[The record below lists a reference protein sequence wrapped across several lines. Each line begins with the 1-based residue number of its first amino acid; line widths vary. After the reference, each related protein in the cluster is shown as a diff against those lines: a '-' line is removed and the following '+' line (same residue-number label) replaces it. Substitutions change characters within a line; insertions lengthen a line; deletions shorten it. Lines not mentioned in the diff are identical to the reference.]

1 MPRHLLLDSAPSK
14 LARGNDVA
22 SQRLDEMQEGDNGPF
37 VRSEHVAMDVVME
50 SDLTVR
56 KDNISEGLKI
66 SISKGESDKNASG

>member
-1 MPRHLLLDSAPSK
+1 MPRHLLLDSAPSQ

-22 SQRLDEMQEGDNGPF
+22 SQRLDEMQEGDSGPF

-56 KDNISEGLKI
+56 KDNIPEGLKI